1 MGMVASSALALALLI
16 STRALAEPG
25 DRYEFRAA
33 TAGLSNGVWSL
44 HGLAVDTQ
52 QNRTWWCVYYVN
64 VKTIVTKLECLRRS
78 TASTD
83 MVPGWSGGWIP
94 TVRRTTYP
102 PKVAWSISPDS
113 GVLQA
118 CISFTKISCKSVQLG
133 SFPRLFETV
142 SPTTIT
148 R

>member
-1 MGMVASSALALALLI
+1 MGTIVPFALALTLLI
-16 STRALAEPG
+16 RTQALAEPG
-25 DRYEFRAA
+25 DRYEFRAG
-33 TAGLSNGVWSL
+33 TAELSDRVWSL

-78 TASTD
+78 TSSTD
-83 MVPGWSGGWIP
+83 VAPSGSWIP
-94 TVRRTTYP
+94 TVRRHTYP
-102 PKVAWSISPDS
+102 PKVAWSIGSDS